1 MAAVDLSKDI
11 SSTGR
16 RLPVH
21 RWVLTMGL
29 TSWFFL
35 GFSAAV
41 AVIAI
46 VFAAAKDITLPLVL
60 AIFLAAVLAPVV
72 DWLAKLGLKR
82 SLASAL
88 LVVLSLGLVL
98 GIGVVVVG
106 GLASQ
111 GDEMVEA
118 VDGALDELRV
128 WFDDQGLDPEV
139 LESARA
145 SVNAYSDELAGGV
158 ATRFAGLLDSTMA
171 LIAGG
176 VLGVMILYYL
186 LKDGPTIIESMLS
199 GSGRGD
205 SRAARRVLE
214 DSSRSIQAYFR
225 GKTALAAVQGVS
237 IAFVA
242 VLFGV
247 PMALAVGVVNFVGAY
262 IPYFGAFIG
271 GAFAVLMALSVG
283 GFELA
288 LLILVVVL
296 VANLALENFLE
307 PVLLSDKM
315 DLHPLLILLTTII
328 GGLVAGIVGLVLAAP
343 LTAIARTIYRELRAA
358 GFFDDDTSQRDLGT
372 DNTNVGPVQGPE
384 S

>member
-1 MAAVDLSKDI
+1 MNLSKDI
-11 SSTGR
+11 SSSGR

-21 RWVLTMGL
+21 RWVLTIGL

-35 GFSAAV
+35 GLCAAV